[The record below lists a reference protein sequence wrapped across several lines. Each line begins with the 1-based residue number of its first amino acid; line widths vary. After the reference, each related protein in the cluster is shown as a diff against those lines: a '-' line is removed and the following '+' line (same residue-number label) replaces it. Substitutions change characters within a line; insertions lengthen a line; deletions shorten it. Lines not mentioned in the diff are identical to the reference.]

1 MINNIW
7 ILIGKKLNGEA
18 SPEELLELE
27 ELLRQADADLYPL
40 PLLEEIWKDQ
50 EQTGYDEKLDNK
62 WRSFEGKLQIAEK
75 NEMIEAAGAAE
86 IQTIASRRR
95 IIKIVKIVT
104 WTAAAILLFAFPM
117 FNWNQGTDK
126 GRISEIIAPKHG
138 LSKIQLSD
146 GTRVWLNSGSKL
158 GYDANYGVKFRK
170 VTLVGEA
177 YFDVAKDAQ
186 HPFIVTTSTISIK
199 VLGTQFNLRSYS
211 NDKTTEAALIRGQIE
226 LTVLKNPEKKIILK
240 ASEKLTVVNN
250 NEPVAVKATS
260 STGSARVTE
269 ETPLIALSRIHKAKQ
284 DTLPSEALWL
294 ENKLAFDAEEFESI
308 AQKLER
314 RYDVTIVF
322 GNDAVKRLR
331 FTGRFQNESII
342 KALKA
347 LQTTTYFHYKT
358 EDNQIIKIY

>member
-27 ELLRQADADLYPL
+27 ELLKQADTDLYPL
-40 PLLEEIWKDQ
+40 PLLEKIWKEQ
-50 EQTGYDEKLDNK
+50 QQTGYDEKLEHK
-62 WRSFEGKLQIAEK
+62 WNAFEAKLNIAEE
-75 NEMIEAAGAAE
+75 NEMIEVARAASF
-86 IQTIASRRR
+86 QTIDARQKR
-95 IIKIVKIVT
+95 IKLIKIST
-104 WTAAAILLFAFPM
+104 WVVAASLVLGFLCFK
-117 FNWNQGTDK
+117 WDRGTNNN
-126 GRISEIIAPKHG
+126 RSNEIIAPKSG
-138 LSKIQLSD
+138 FSKIQLPD
-146 GTRVWLNSGSKL
+146 GTKVWLNSGSKL
-158 GYDANYGVKFRK
+158 IYGANYGVEFRK
-170 VTLVGEA
+170 VSLMGEA
-177 YFDVAKDAQ
+177 FFDVVKDAQ

-199 VLGTQFNLRSYS
+199 VLGTEFNLRSYS
-211 NDKTTEAALIRGQIE
+211 NDKTSEAALIRGQIE

-240 ASEKLTVVNN
+240 ASEKLTIIN
-250 NEPVAVKATS
+250 NEQTAGKAIPS
-260 STGSARVTE
+260 SGSARVAE
-269 ETPLIALSRIHKAKQ
+269 EIPLIALSRIHQAKQ

-322 GNDAVKRLR
+322 KSDAVKRLR
-331 FTGRFQNESII
+331 FTGRFQNESIG

-358 EDNQIIKIY
+358 ENNQIEIY